1 MANDKIK
8 ISRLVEKLPVLE
20 NNTGK
25 IIVTNSNNISYVDK
39 TKISDLMFIDN
50 TVNSFK
56 ITSVNNTTITVTN
69 GSVLSQNNKMINF
82 TGGTFD
88 VSKSFNNGGIADKI
102 TERLWNQPILI
113 SNNSNNCEVTASDIN
128 STTYDAWKA
137 FNGTNTSNTDCW
149 ASLDNTNYPHWI
161 QIKIPFPI
169 RVEKFVIQ
177 NRAEATSCGVVFDIL
192 ASNDGINWETLV
204 SVNNKDIIPNTAA
217 SAINEYQA
225 KKTLKEYTYFRY
237 NGLLSNR
244 ASGLIGIS
252 RFIIVAYYHDYRIP
266 NQYYNI
272 FAIGNDTGESKI
284 LTSIDEIPTLPDGY
298 TEYAKIGFFNV
309 NNDNVTNYYYPSLTL
324 TEAFSHGNVIAESL
338 ETIGYRIYSDGWKV
352 QWGNNA
358 NPTFPIAFINIP
370 QIIERDATNVTT
382 TGMTIT
388 ARNWKV
394 EGY

>member
-1 MANDKIK
+1 MDKIK
-8 ISRLVEKLPVLE
+8 ISRLVEKLPALE
-20 NNTGK
+20 NNVGK
-25 IIVTNSNNISYVDK
+25 LIVNNSNDISYIDK
-39 TKISDLMFIDN
+39 TKISNLMYIDN

-56 ITSVNNTTITVTN
+56 ITAINGTTITITN

-88 VSKSFNNGGIADKI
+88 VSKSINDGGTADKI
-102 TERLWNQPILI
+102 TERLWNQPILT
-113 SNNSNNCEVTASDIN
+113 SNISNNCEASASDIT

-137 FNGTNTSNTDCW
+137 FNGTNSSESDAW
-149 ASLDNTNYPHWI
+149 ASLNNTAYPHWL
-161 QIKIPFPI
+161 QIKIPFPV

-177 NRAEATSCGVVFDIL
+177 NRNEATSCGIVFDIL
-192 ASNDGINWETLV
+192 ASQDGINWDTLV
-204 SVNNKDIIPNTAA
+204 SVNNKDIVPNTAA
-217 SAINEYQA
+217 NAINEYQA
-225 KKTLKEYTYFRY
+225 RETLKEYSYFRY

-244 ASGLIGIS
+244 AAGLIGIS

-266 NQYYNI
+266 SQYYNI
-272 FAIGNDTGESKI
+272 FAIGNDNGESKI

-298 TEYAKIGFFNV
+298 TEFAKMGFFNV
-309 NNDNVTNYYYPSLTL
+309 NNMNITNYYYPTLTL

-338 ETIGYRIYSDGWKV
+338 ETIGYRIYSDGWKI

-358 NPTFPIAFINIP
+358 NPTFPVAFTNIP
-370 QIIERDATNVTT
+370 QIVERDATNVTT